1 MKARLL
7 GLLLDA
13 RRHKQPAVVVTRLS
27 DGQQGL
33 VVSQQQQQQQSG
45 PEFDFDLSLVR
56 ESLRYDRAVLS
67 GEGDDAVFYQ
77 PFNPPLRLV
86 VVGAVHIAQPLVS
99 IASTTGYEVV
109 VIDPRE
115 AFATAERFPGIRL
128 NHDWPDEALAELE
141 LDARCAVVTLTH
153 DPKLDDP
160 ALMVAL
166 KSAAFYVGAL
176 GSKKTHAAR
185 VERLQAAGLS
195 PDVIARL
202 RAPVGLPIGARSPAE
217 IAISVMAQIT
227 ETHRLG

>member
-7 GLLLDA
+7 DLLLDA
-13 RRHKQPAVVVTRLS
+13 RSHKQPAVVVTRLR
-27 DGQQGL
+27 DGRQGL
-33 VVSQQQQQQQSG
+33 LVSGRQESG
-45 PEFDFDLSLVR
+45 PEFDFDPARVR
-56 ESLRYDRAVLS
+56 ESLRHDRAIVD

-77 PFNPPLRLV
+77 PFNPPLRLI

-115 AFATAERFPGIRL
+115 AFAPAERFPGIGL
-128 NHDWPDEALAELE
+128 SHDWPDEALVELA
-141 LDARCAVVTLTH
+141 LDTRCAVVTLTH

-160 ALMVAL
+160 ALVVAL
-166 KSAAFYVGAL
+166 KSTAFYVGAL

-185 VERLQAAGLS
+185 VQRLQAAGLS
-195 PDVIARL
+195 PDAIARL
-202 RAPVGLPIGARSPAE
+202 RAPVGLAIGARSPAE